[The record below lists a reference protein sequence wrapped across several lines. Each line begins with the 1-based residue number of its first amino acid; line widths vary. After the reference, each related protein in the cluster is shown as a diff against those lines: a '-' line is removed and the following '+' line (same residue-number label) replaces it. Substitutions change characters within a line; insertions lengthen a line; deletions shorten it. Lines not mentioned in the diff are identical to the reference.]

1 MRNNPDLLDSR
12 IAGKKNLGKHKNQ
25 MGTCPNFSLTL
36 WRNERIN
43 CTLSDEKHVRTG
55 TSGKRKKLNQT
66 TQAHRTNM
74 NKFIQFLCLR
84 KMQVYLLCDE
94 PSGTK
99 TTWEPKLL
107 KLQRLKKTKNVHAN
121 QLNEYTHF
129 SLALQEM
136 KAHQFGVWLSVTKNM
151 WDPEQMKNGTTEN

>member
-1 MRNNPDLLDSR
+1 
-12 IAGKKNLGKHKNQ
+12 

-36 WRNERIN
+36 SGNERIN

-66 TQAHRTNM
+66 TQAQRTNM

-84 KMQVYLLCDE
+84 KMQVYLFCDE

-99 TTWEPKLL
+99 KHVRTE
-107 KLQRLKKTKNVHAN
+107 
-121 QLNEYTHF
+121 
-129 SLALQEM
+129 
-136 KAHQFGVWLSVTKNM
+136 
-151 WDPEQMKNGTTEN
+151 TTETATIKKKRKTSMRIN